1 MSSRHMLGS
10 RDGQHQL
17 QAAQMAMEDTPDE
30 AGQVPMRDLEHELR
44 EHRPAA
50 TFLQTNLVPRESM
63 TATVMDSNLVNPW
76 GMSSTPASPIWISQN
91 GVGLASLYTVVH
103 DAKTG
108 VDTVTPNAA
117 RLPVNILTAAGAA
130 STPTGQVFNPF
141 PAAAADFKLTYPDG
155 TAPAPATFIFATE
168 DGTIVGWNP
177 GPAATPHT
185 QSVVAVTTPGAVYT
199 GLGIDGTGDVP
210 MLYAA
215 NFSQGKVDVFDA
227 NFKQINTIT
236 DPHGS
241 SDFAPFNAQV
251 LTVPG
256 VGGAPGVER
265 LFVTF
270 ARQDALTHG
279 SMSGE
284 GHGGGFVD
292 EFDLQGHLIQ
302 RLNSHGKLNTPWG
315 LAIAPA
321 SFGADAGDLLVGNHG
336 DGTISVFDLSAHHD
350 QSLGHLLDSA
360 GKAITIP
367 DLFGLIPGDTNPN
380 AGGSPDTIYFTAG
393 GAHGLFGSLTPN
405 ARPLPG
411 TVMGSEGHQSG

>member
-10 RDGQHQL
+10 HDAHDLLR
-17 QAAQMAMEDTPDE
+17 AARMAMEDAPDE
-30 AGQVPMRDLEHELR
+30 AGQVPTQVLEHDLR
-44 EHRPAA
+44 EHLPVT
-50 TFLQTNLVPRESM
+50 TFLQTNLVVRGSAA
-63 TATVMDSNLVNPW
+63 ATGTDPNLVNPW

-91 GVGLASLYTVVH
+91 GVGLTSLYTVVH
-103 DAKTG
+103 DATTG
-108 VDTVTPNAA
+108 TDTVTPNAA
-117 RLPVNILTAAGAA
+117 RQPVKILTATGAA

-141 PAAAADFKLTYPDG
+141 PVADGDFKLAYPDG
-155 TAPAPATFIFATE
+155 TNAPATFIFATE

-177 GPAATPHT
+177 GPAGAQHT

-199 GLGIDGTGDVP
+199 GLGIDGIGDTP

-227 NFKQINTIT
+227 NFNQINTIT
-236 DPHGS
+236 DPDGS

-256 VGGAPGVER
+256 IGGAPGVER

-270 ARQDALTHG
+270 APRDALTQG
-279 SMSGE
+279 GMSGE
-284 GHGGGFVD
+284 DHGGGFVD

-302 RLNSHGKLNTPWG
+302 RIDSDGTLNSPWG

-321 SFGADAGDLLVGNHG
+321 SFGAVAGDLLVGNHG
-336 DGTISVFDLSAHHD
+336 DGTISVFNLNARDD

-367 DLFGLIPGDTNPN
+367 DLFGLIPGDTNPK

-405 ARPLPG
+405 ATPLPG
-411 TVMGSEGHQSG
+411 TMLGSDGRHIG